1 MIHSLTKYI
10 KGSIDELKKVTW
22 PTREETV
29 RYSII
34 VIVATLI
41 SVGLLTLIDFGL
53 NNIIDILIL

>member
-1 MIHSLTKYI
+1 MIQALTNYI

-29 RYSII
+29 RFSII

-53 NNIIDILIL
+53 NYIIDILIS